1 MFGRVGMAGAPT
13 LEKTLSCKGGMA
25 PGMPGSMPGMPPGNS
40 SPCGGA
46 RGSKVASI
54 PPPVSPNLFS
64 RERLRL
70 RRDLLRRLRSR
81 ARLRLRLRSLPRRD
95 FPSLP
100 SAIARGPG
108 DRLFFSPRGRVGL
121 LPPTLPPISLFPTRG
136 PPPVRH
142 FTFSGSPWKNT
153 CPASHACFALS
164 AACACANLTE
174 ALSTPRRSMG
184 GTQQART
191 SPNAE
196 KTPFKAT
203 RFACSVIP
211 SQISSVRPLP
221 LPPPA
226 PAEAI
231 SQTKTLAEFA
241 QRPKEITEGQWPEH

>member
-1 MFGRVGMAGAPT
+1 MSGSVGMAGAPT

-25 PGMPGSMPGMPPGNS
+25 PGGMPAKDGGIPPGNS

-46 RGSKVASI
+46 RGSNVWSI
-54 PPPVSPNLFS
+54 PPPVSANLFS

-81 ARLRLRLRSLPRRD
+81 FRLRLRLRSLPRRD
-95 FPSLP
+95 
-100 SAIARGPG
+100 GPAVSMRDPG
-108 DRLFFSPRGRVGL
+108 ERLRFSPRGRVGL
-121 LPPTLPPISLFPTRG
+121 LPPTVPPMSLFPTRG

-211 SQISSVRPLP
+211 PVISSVRPLP
-221 LPPPA
+221 LLAPA

-231 SQTKTLAEFA
+231 SQTNTFAECA